1 MEFYR
6 EIFPAGTLQKK
17 GCQEHGRYNAIAV
30 ELLPKEDVQ
39 SGTNARRYI
48 ITDDL
53 DGIKQL
59 QQSNNFVIISPIT
72 YAGMSRQSVNA
83 RYINAIAIDLDGI
96 EEPHYLLDLL
106 HQIEQGYLPRPSHIV
121 FSGSG
126 LHLYYQLFQP
136 LPCFNNVTKPLA
148 ELKKALTRKIWNKY
162 TTALADKPQYESL
175 FQGFRMAGGVTK
187 DGQRTQVFKTG
198 NKVSIDY
205 LNSFVHP
212 KSRVQELTYK
222 SNLSLEEA
230 AKRYPDWYQRRIIN
244 DEPRGSWT
252 CKRDLYDWWRQ
263 RVIYEAS
270 EGHRYYS
277 VMVLSIMAKK
287 SGINRKELEKDAFSM
302 VERLDLL
309 TSNEDNHF
317 TRSDVLAALEMY
329 NDSYKTFPINSI
341 VSLTNIPIEKNKRN
355 YRKQQLHL
363 KIARANKAILK
374 EAGELK
380 NDGRPSKESVV
391 REWRRLNPTG
401 TKTACINETGLGR
414 ATVYRHWEK

>member
-1 MEFYR
+1 M
-6 EIFPAGTLQKK
+6 
-17 GCQEHGRYNAIAV
+17 
-30 ELLPKEDVQ
+30 
-39 SGTNARRYI
+39 
-48 ITDDL
+48 
-53 DGIKQL
+53 
-59 QQSNNFVIISPIT
+59 
-72 YAGMSRQSVNA
+72 
-83 RYINAIAIDLDGI
+83 
-96 EEPHYLLDLL
+96 
-106 HQIEQGYLPRPSHIV
+106 
-121 FSGSG
+121 
-126 LHLYYQLFQP
+126 
-136 LPCFNNVTKPLA
+136 
-148 ELKKALTRKIWNKY
+148 
-162 TTALADKPQYESL
+162 
-175 FQGFRMAGGVTK
+175 
-187 DGQRTQVFKTG
+187 
-198 NKVSIDY
+198 
-205 LNSFVHP
+205 
-212 KSRVQELTYK
+212 
-222 SNLSLEEA
+222 
-230 AKRYPDWYQRRIIN
+230 
-244 DEPRGSWT
+244 
-252 CKRDLYDWWRQ
+252 
-263 RVIYEAS
+263 IYEAS

-287 SGINRKELEKDAFSM
+287 SGISRKELEKDAFSM

-329 NDSYKTFPINSI
+329 NDSYKTFPIDSI